1 MFQPVLLR
9 KENEVCSVAIVT
21 RVLARVGLLSLPTGK
36 GGCVSLSSKLAFK
49 NNNF

>member
-1 MFQPVLLR
+1 M
-9 KENEVCSVAIVT
+9 KSVAIVT